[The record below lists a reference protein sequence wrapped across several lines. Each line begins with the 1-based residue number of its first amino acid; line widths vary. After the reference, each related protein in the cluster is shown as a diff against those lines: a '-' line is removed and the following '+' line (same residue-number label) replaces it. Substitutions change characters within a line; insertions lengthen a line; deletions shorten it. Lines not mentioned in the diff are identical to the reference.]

1 MESIDLVYYPVVISF
16 ISFIIGSNSLIVM
29 IFFKNLRIRGN
40 YSYWYTTLLA
50 FFDLVF
56 GCTTI
61 PLQVLTTRDI
71 ILSSTL
77 LCDVYVVITAF
88 TSHFAILLLFSMSL
102 DRYLRIKN
110 LRVEDRRIRKRNTLI
125 TFFVILLLSLIAS
138 PVIILFPHE
147 YEPPNNCINIQAPGS
162 ANGQRLTTTAV
173 LIEMV
178 TVAILPITV
187 MSVINWRVFKI
198 LSKYTDAVRQEEK
211 DEQQRQ
217 EQNSIIALTYG
228 DGRVVTK
235 TVTRS
240 STPTLQDLRKGL
252 TIRSWIKTTNREIY
266 FLKLVIVLQFVYFFT
281 VFPSALSFIV
291 TNHTSCEWCK
301 ESIIFRSLCP
311 WAWFCNQAIN
321 PIVLFLSNKDFRR
334 GFCYLFQKRKN

>member
-110 LRVEDRRIRKRNTLI
+110 LRVEDRRIRKRNILI
-125 TFFVILLLSLIAS
+125 TFSL
-138 PVIILFPHE
+138 F
-147 YEPPNNCINIQAPGS
+147 C
-162 ANGQRLTTTAV
+162 
-173 LIEMV
+173 
-178 TVAILPITV
+178 
-187 MSVINWRVFKI
+187 
-198 LSKYTDAVRQEEK
+198 
-211 DEQQRQ
+211 
-217 EQNSIIALTYG
+217 
-228 DGRVVTK
+228 
-235 TVTRS
+235 
-240 STPTLQDLRKGL
+240 
-252 TIRSWIKTTNREIY
+252 Y
-266 FLKLVIVLQFVYFFT
+266 FLKSVSMGMVL
-281 VFPSALSFIV
+281 
-291 TNHTSCEWCK
+291 
-301 ESIIFRSLCP
+301 
-311 WAWFCNQAIN
+311 
-321 PIVLFLSNKDFRR
+321 
-334 GFCYLFQKRKN
+334 